1 MGFVSFIGRMLF
13 ASVFLLPAYQEY
25 ALLPP
30 LSPPDLVRAP
40 DLPPPGTDAPL
51 YGGARPL
58 APGRRCDAR
67 GLVCAGEC
75 GEIRPGGA
83 SVCPVAVDLAGVG

>member
-1 MGFVSFIGRMLF
+1 MWFVSFVGRMLF
-13 ASVFLLPAYQEY
+13 ASVFILPAYQEY

-30 LSPPDLVRAP
+30 
-40 DLPPPGTDAPL
+40 PPGTDAPL
-51 YGGARPL
+51 CGGARPL

-67 GLVCAGEC
+67 GLVCACEC

-83 SVCPVAVDLAGVG
+83 LVCPVAVDLAGVG